1 MIQEKRLVDEF
12 IELVKVGSESRKEGK
27 LCTLVEKKLR
37 DIGAKTVRDKS
48 GDQVGSNGSNII
60 AKIDGTDDLPA
71 ILLCAHLDTV
81 TPGENV
87 KPLIENG
94 IIKTDGS
101 TILGSDD
108 KSGIAVIL
116 EVLRILKSDNIS
128 HPPIDVV
135 FTISEEIGLLGAKN
149 LDYSLLDAKYGYAL
163 DSGEIGMLIQG
174 APSQNH
180 ISIRVYGVE
189 SHAGASPERGISAI
203 EVASKAIARMELG
216 KLDDETTANMG
227 TIKGGTATNIVA
239 GCVEIQGEARSHNEE
254 KLKAQT
260 DQIIRCLEEE
270 VRASQKTVDDKKLC
284 ARVETE
290 VSREYTKFYF
300 PSESQIVQKVVA
312 AGSEIGM
319 KMQTKRGGGGSDA
332 NIFNEHGI
340 ETVVV
345 GTGMQRV
352 HTKQEFIEI
361 KDLILGA
368 KLLLEIVRM

>member
-12 IELVKVGSESRKEGK
+12 IELVKIGSESRKEGK
-27 LCTLVEKKLR
+27 LCALVEKKLR
-37 DIGAKTVRDKS
+37 DIGAEILEDKS
-48 GDQVGSNGSNII
+48 GEQVGSDGSNVI
-60 AKIDGTDDLPA
+60 AKIKGESGAPA

-87 KPLIENG
+87 KPIIENG
-94 IIKTDGS
+94 VIKTDGS

-108 KSGIAVIL
+108 KSGIAVML
-116 EVLRILKSDNIS
+116 EVLRTLKSKNIS

-135 FTISEEIGLLGAKN
+135 FTISEEIGLLGAKS

-163 DSGEIGMLIQG
+163 DSGEVDMLIQG

-180 ISIRVYGVE
+180 ILIKVYGVE

-227 TIKGGTATNIVA
+227 TIKGGTATNIVT
-239 GCVEIQGEARSHNEE
+239 GYVEIQGEARSHSEE
-254 KLKAQT
+254 KLNAQT
-260 DQIIRCLEEE
+260 DRIVRCLEEE
-270 VRASQKTVDDKKLC
+270 VRASEKIVDDKKLC

-290 VSREYTKFYF
+290 VSREYTKFYS
-300 PSESQIVQKVVA
+300 PAESPVVQKVMA
-312 AGSEIGM
+312 AGSKIGI
-319 KMQTKRGGGGSDA
+319 KMQMKRGGGGSDA
-332 NIFNEHGI
+332 NVFNEHGI

-368 KLLLEIVRM
+368 KLLLEIVRT